1 VSGANPGV
9 PATPGSVLRRSLLI
23 WGLGD
28 LASGGRQVGLSLMFG
43 EVAALAALAYL
54 VIGLAQTTWYLVPFL
69 GGVAFLLAW
78 AAQAVGAYHR
88 AQRRQGATGPTQPRS
103 PAATV
108 AWLSLPLL
116 LWGTGFWVVG
126 ASGASPAAVLDR
138 FEGRWPDLQRTQ
150 ATPLAADLAANPAAV
165 TAAAATALHALSALC
180 RAGALSADCGE
191 APENLLRNVRITIR
205 NQTPDT
211 AQAIAETVRYERRA
225 SRFLG
230 IFSGTELVPVA
241 QTTVLV
247 VDLRAVA
254 SPLPGG
260 IDLGAQRWQIVN
272 AQP

>member
-1 VSGANPGV
+1 MKGANPAV

-28 LASGGRQVGLSLMFG
+28 IALGRGQAGLSLMLA
-43 EVAALAALAYL
+43 EIAALASLAYL
-54 VIGLAQTTWYLVPFL
+54 VIGLAQTTWYVVPFL
-69 GGVAFLLAW
+69 GGVAFLVAW
-78 AAQAVGAYHR
+78 AVQAVGAYHR
-88 AQRRQGATGPTQPRS
+88 AQRRQGAIRPTPPRS
-103 PAATV
+103 PAPAV

-138 FEGRWPDLQRTQ
+138 FEARWPDQQQPQ
-150 ATPLAADLAANPAAV
+150 APPFAADLAANPVAV
-165 TAAAATALHALSALC
+165 TAAATTALHALSALC
-180 RAGALSADCGE
+180 RAGELSADCAE

-205 NQTPDT
+205 NQTTDT
-211 AQAIAETVRYERRA
+211 AEAIAETVRYERRP

-260 IDLGAQRWQIVN
+260 LDVGARRWQIVN